1 MKKLKCMKITIS
13 FYYVIQLCQV
23 HKFLIFMYFITIQ
36 NEKFICQ
43 INIII
48 IMIYQKL
55 QSPIQQNIKLPS
67 N

>member
-1 MKKLKCMKITIS
+1 MKMTTS

-23 HKFLIFMYFITIQ
+23 HKFSIFMYFVTTQ
-36 NEKFICQ
+36 NEKFICE
-43 INIII
+43 INIIT
-48 IMIYQKL
+48 MIYQKL